1 MKATSEELA
10 IFVAVVESGSFSR
23 AAEQLGQANSAVSRA
38 VKKLEMKLG
47 VSLLNRTTR
56 QLSLTEEGERYFR
69 RVQQILQEMAA
80 AETEIMESR
89 NTPRGLL
96 RIDAATP
103 VMLHFLM
110 PLIKPFRERYPEIT
124 LSLVSSETFINL
136 IERKVDV
143 AIRAGTLTDS
153 SLRARPLFT
162 SYRKIIASPDYIA
175 RFGKPESV
183 EELKQHLCLGF
194 SEPISLNTWPIACSD
209 GQLHEIECGISSN
222 SGETLKQLCLSG
234 NGIACLSDYMIDK
247 EIARGELVELLADAP
262 TAAIAFSINGM
273 VKFEMPISR
282 VSPCFFSFQQCLH
295 KFFDRHGITRR
306 WPVDQRQI
314 DIIGTQ
320 FFQALFQAWD

>member
-69 RVQQILQEMAA
+69 RVQKILQEMAS
-80 AETEIMESR
+80 AENELMETR
-89 NTPRGLL
+89 QTPRGLL

-103 VMLHFLM
+103 VMLHLLM
-110 PLIKPFRERYPEIT
+110 PLIKPFRERYPEVT

-153 SLRARPLFT
+153 SLRARPLFA
-162 SYRKIIASPDYIA
+162 SFRKIIASPAY
-175 RFGKPESV
+175 
-183 EELKQHLCLGF
+183 LKQYGIPQSTEDLKDHVCLGF
-194 SEPISLNTWPIACSD
+194 SETSSLNRWPVAQAD
-209 GQLHEIECGISSN
+209 GQLYDITSGLSSN
-222 SGETLKQLCLSG
+222 SGETLKQLCLTG
-234 NGIACLSDYMIDK
+234 NGIACLSDYMINK
-247 EIARGELVELLADAP
+247 EIADGDFVELLADKLLP
-262 TAAIAFSINGM
+262 I
-273 VKFEMPISR
+273 EMPFSAVYYSDR
-282 VSPCFFSFQQCLH
+282 AVS
-295 KFFDRHGITRR
+295 TRIR
-306 WPVDQRQI
+306 AFI
-314 DIIGTQ
+314 DFLSEHVKQPPKG
-320 FFQALFQAWD
+320 L

>member
-56 QLSLTEEGERYFR
+56 QLSLTEEGDRYFR
-69 RVQQILQEMAA
+69 RVQLILQEMAA
-80 AETEIMESR
+80 AETEVMETR
-89 NTPRGLL
+89 LAPRGLL

-103 VMLHFLM
+103 VVLHYLM

-143 AIRAGTLTDS
+143 AIRVGTLTDS
-153 SLRARPLFT
+153 SLRARPLFS
-162 SYRKIIASPDYIA
+162 SYRRMIASPDYIA
-175 RFGKPESV
+175 RYGMPEKV
-183 EELKQHLCLGF
+183 DDLAQHVCLGF
-194 SEPISLNTWPIACSD
+194 TEPASLNSWPVACHD
-209 GQLHEIECGISSN
+209 GQLQQISGTISSN

-247 EIARGELVELLADAP
+247 EIASGELVEVLADKRLPVNMPFSAVYYSDRAVSTRIRAFIDFLSEHVKQP
-262 TAAIAFSINGM
+262 TDG
-273 VKFEMPISR
+273 R
-282 VSPCFFSFQQCLH
+282 
-295 KFFDRHGITRR
+295 
-306 WPVDQRQI
+306 
-314 DIIGTQ
+314 
-320 FFQALFQAWD
+320 

>member
-1 MKATSEELA
+1 MKATSEELT

-23 AAEQLGQANSAVSRA
+23 AAEQLGQANSAISRS

-69 RVQQILQEMAA
+69 RVQSVLQEMAA

-89 NTPRGLL
+89 STPRGLL

-103 VMLHFLM
+103 V
-110 PLIKPFRERYPEIT
+110 IKPFRERYPEMT

-153 SLRARPLFT
+153 SLRARPLFA
-162 SYRKIIASPDYIA
+162 SYRKIIASPQYIA
-175 RFGKPESV
+175 EHGKPETV

-194 SEPISLNTWPIACSD
+194 TEPVSLNTWPVACRD
-209 GQLHEIECGISSN
+209 GQLHEITSGLSSN
-222 SGETLKQLCLSG
+222 SGETLKQLCLEG
-234 NGIACLSDYMIDK
+234 NGIACLSD
-247 EIARGELVELLADAP
+247 
-262 TAAIAFSINGM
+262 
-273 VKFEMPISR
+273 
-282 VSPCFFSFQQCLH
+282 
-295 KFFDRHGITRR
+295 
-306 WPVDQRQI
+306 
-314 DIIGTQ
+314 
-320 FFQALFQAWD
+320 

>member
-1 MKATSEELA
+1 MKATSEELTV
-10 IFVAVVESGSFSR
+10 FVAVVESGSFSR
-23 AAEQLGQANSAVSRA
+23 AAEQLGQANSAISRS

-69 RVQQILQEMAA
+69 RVQSVLQEMAA

-89 NTPRGLL
+89 STPRGLL

-103 VMLHFLM
+103 VVLHFLM
-110 PLIKPFRERYPEIT
+110 PLIKPFRERYPEMT

-153 SLRARPLFT
+153 TLRARPQYT
-162 SYRKIIASPDYIA
+162 SYRKIIATPQYNA
-175 RFGKPESV
+175 EHGKPETV

-194 SEPISLNTWPIACSD
+194 TEPVSLNTWPVACHD
-209 GQLHEIECGISSN
+209 GQLHEITCGLSSN
-222 SGETLKQLCLSG
+222 SGETLKQLCLEG

-247 EIARGELVELLADAP
+247 EIAAGQLVELMADKRLP
-262 TAAIAFSINGM
+262 
-273 VKFEMPISR
+273 VEMPFSAVYYSDR
-282 VSPCFFSFQQCLH
+282 AVS
-295 KFFDRHGITRR
+295 TRIR
-306 WPVDQRQI
+306 AFI
-314 DIIGTQ
+314 DFLSEHIKTAPGG
-320 FFQALFQAWD
+320 AV

>member
-1 MKATSEELA
+1 MKATSEELV

-23 AAEQLGQANSAVSRA
+23 AAVQLGQANSATSRS

-69 RVQQILQEMAA
+69 RVQSILQEMAA
-80 AETEIMESR
+80 AETEIIETRS
-89 NTPRGLL
+89 TPRGLL

-103 VMLHFLM
+103 VVLHFLL
-110 PLIKPFRERYPEIT
+110 PLVKPFRERYPEVS

-162 SYRKIIASPDYIA
+162 SYRKMIASPSYLA
-175 RFGKPESV
+175 RYGNPTNV
-183 EELKQHLCLGF
+183 DDLNQHICLGF
-194 SEPISLNTWPIACSD
+194 TEPVSLNTWPIAGSD
-209 GQLHEIECGISSN
+209 GQLHEIISGLSSN

-234 NGIACLSDYMIDK
+234 NGIACLSDYMINK
-247 EIARGELVELLADAP
+247 ELERGDLVEILADKRLP
-262 TAAIAFSINGM
+262 
-273 VKFEMPISR
+273 VEMPFSAVYYSDR
-282 VSPCFFSFQQCLH
+282 AVS
-295 KFFDRHGITRR
+295 TRIR
-306 WPVDQRQI
+306 AFVDFLSEHVKQLPQE
-314 DIIGTQ
+314 
-320 FFQALFQAWD
+320 

>member
-1 MKATSEELA
+1 MKASSDELI

-23 AAEQLGQANSAVSRA
+23 AAEQLNLANSAVSRA

-69 RVQQILQEMAA
+69 RIQQVLQEMAA
-80 AETEIMESR
+80 AETELMESR
-89 NTPRGLL
+89 QTPRGLL

-103 VMLHFLM
+103 VILHLLM
-110 PLIKPFRERYPEIT
+110 PMIKPFRERYPDVT

-162 SYRKIIASPDYIA
+162 SYRKIVASPDYLERYGVPATICD
-175 RFGKPESV
+175 
-183 EELKQHLCLGF
+183 LKDHICLGF
-194 SEPISLNTWPIACSD
+194 TEPATLNTWPVACED
-209 GQLHEIECGISSN
+209 GQLLESTPGMTSN

-234 NGIACLSDYMIDK
+234 NGITCLSDFMIDK
-247 EIARGELVELLADAP
+247 EIEQGKLVELLAEYRLP
-262 TAAIAFSINGM
+262 
-273 VKFEMPISR
+273 VEMPFSAVYYSDR
-282 VSPCFFSFQQCLH
+282 AVS
-295 KFFDRHGITRR
+295 TRIR
-306 WPVDQRQI
+306 TFI
-314 DIIGTQ
+314 DFLSEWIKK
-320 FFQALFQAWD
+320 